1 MMIHGQRQVVLME
14 WKVLRGNTEG
24 IWANGA
30 LIPMYRLSGGDV
42 VLIDSGAREE
52 PELLAEL
59 ERRALRA
66 RAILCTH
73 LHPDH
78 IANNRAIVDRY
89 GAEVFAHQ
97 REMETLEE
105 TYARLR
111 ITSELLGVPLPE
123 VDHPVTTIGDV
134 LFVEVDGVRFEVL
147 HTPGHTDGHL
157 SIVTPD
163 GVCCLGDA
171 VMSPDQ
177 LALARLPYLEDIDRG
192 IATMEALRQTRYPL
206 YVEAHLGITPP
217 EGLDELVELNVQKE
231 LELYDA
237 LRAVITGPMEQ
248 EEVVTAFMQSLGL
261 GRKAVGS
268 PLMRH
273 TAEMRVHA
281 LVNAGEYISEGSV
294 IYPK

>member
-1 MMIHGQRQVVLME
+1 ME
-14 WKVLRGNTEG
+14 WKVLWGNTEG
-24 IWANGA
+24 IWVTGA
-30 LIPMYRLSGGDV
+30 LVPVYRLSGGDV
-42 VLIDSGAREE
+42 VLIDTGARRE
-52 PELLAEL
+52 PELISRL
-59 ERRALRA
+59 ERRELRV

-78 IANNRAIVDRY
+78 IANNRAIIDRY
-89 GAEVFAHQ
+89 GAEVFAHY
-97 REMETLEE
+97 RELETLEE
-105 TYARLR
+105 TYDRLR
-111 ITSELLGVPLPE
+111 VTSRLLGVALPE
-123 VDHPVTTIGDV
+123 VDHPVTAIGDV
-134 LFVEVDGVRFEVL
+134 PFVEVDGARFEVL

-157 SIVTPD
+157 AFVTPD

-177 LALARLPYLEDIDRG
+177 LAQSRLPYLEDIDLG
-192 IATMEALRQTRYPL
+192 IATMERLRQTRYPL

-237 LRAVITGPMEQ
+237 LRAVITGPMEL

-281 LVNAGEYISEGSV
+281 LVNAGEYIKEGSV
-294 IYPK
+294 ICPK